1 VAEKSTRDFQ
11 DPKDTK
17 KYLAARRGGTMH
29 QIPDGAQGLLPGG
42 IVADTRNTLRSGEQ
56 GLSLLE
62 GFTSRVH
69 ITHLNHQRISELIV
83 HVARASIGQAT
94 YRGGKA
100 AVLVGGEGRVSEG
113 AV

>member
-1 VAEKSTRDFQ
+1 VAEESTRDFQ

-29 QIPDGAQGLLPGG
+29 QISEGAQGLLTTIPGG
-42 IVADTRNTLRSGEQ
+42 IVPDTRNTLRSGEQ
-56 GLSLLE
+56 GL
-62 GFTSRVH
+62 
-69 ITHLNHQRISELIV
+69 
-83 HVARASIGQAT
+83 HVARATIGQAT

-100 AVLVGGEGRVSEG
+100 AALVGGEGRVSEG